1 MPVNKTK
8 KKNAKNNLS
17 KTKYLI
23 LNTLLPYK
31 INVNKIS
38 NIKLI
43 FTIIL
48 PAIKLTGI
56 KNINK
61 FK

>member
-31 INVNKIS
+31 INVDKIS

-43 FTIIL
+43 FIIPREYL
-48 PAIKLTGI
+48 GRYI
-56 KNINK
+56 
-61 FK
+61 